1 MAPEYYT
8 QDVRLGVKYLYPLSH
23 LPDISVILPMYHF
36 ITFSSEY
43 TNFKVYK
50 IMTETKFDK
59 LFNILILVT
68 MLVVCVA
75 ALLISD

>member
-1 MAPEYYT
+1 MAPGNYT
-8 QDVRLGVKYLYPLSH
+8 QDIRLGVEYLHTLSH

-43 TNFKVYK
+43 TDFKVYK

-59 LFNILILVT
+59 LFNLLILLT
-68 MLVVCVA
+68 KLVVCVA